1 MMDVNCGFS
10 DQPGRSGQEALALYG
25 PTLLVEIGFDR
36 AFRIDSPERP
46 DIPDD
51 LRPALVDTGAAESC
65 IDAAFA
71 RTMRLPL
78 GGQGEVAGIG
88 GVITVDYY
96 LAQIYVP
103 GLDRTIYGRFAG
115 ARLRAGGQPY
125 YALIGRDFLQNYT
138 LVYQGRTGYV
148 TLSDD

>member
-1 MMDVNCGFS
+1 MTDVNCGFS
-10 DQPGRSGQEALALYG
+10 DQPGRSGQEALAIYG

-36 AFRIDSPERP
+36 AFRIGSPARP

-51 LRPALVDTGAAESC
+51 LRPALVDTGATESC
-65 IDAAFA
+65 IDADFA
-71 RTMRLPL
+71 RTMGLPL
-78 GGQGEVAGIG
+78 GNQGEVAGIG
-88 GVITVDYY
+88 GVIPVDYY

-103 GLDRTIYGRFAG
+103 GLNRAIYGQFAG
-115 ARLRAGGQPY
+115 IRLQGGGQPY

-138 LVYQGRTGYV
+138 LVYQGRTGAV

>member
-1 MMDVNCGFS
+1 MTDVNCGFS
-10 DQPGRSGQEALALYG
+10 DQPGRSGQRALALYG

-36 AFRIDSPERP
+36 AFRIGSPERP

-51 LRPALVDTGAAESC
+51 LRPALVDTGATESC
-65 IDAAFA
+65 IDADFA
-71 RTMRLPL
+71 REMGLPSRNR
-78 GGQGEVAGIG
+78 GEIAGIG
-88 GVITVDYY
+88 GVITVPYY

-103 GLDRTIYGRFAG
+103 GLDRTIYGQFAG
-115 ARLRAGGQPY
+115 INIQAGGQPC

>member
-1 MMDVNCGFS
+1 MTDVNCGFS

-36 AFRIDSPERP
+36 AFRMGSAERP

-51 LRPALVDTGAAESC
+51 LRPALVDTGATANC
-65 IDAAFA
+65 IDADFA
-71 RTMRLPL
+71 RRMGLPL
-78 GGQGEVAGIG
+78 RNRGEVAGIG
-88 GVITVDYY
+88 GLITVDYY

-103 GLDRTIYGRFAG
+103 GLERTIYGQFAG
-115 ARLRAGGQPY
+115 ITLQAGGQPY

-138 LVYQGRTGYV
+138 LVYRGRSGSV

>member
-25 PTLLVEIGFDR
+25 PTLLVEIGYDPDFEENDR
-36 AFRIDSPERP
+36 ERP

-65 IDAAFA
+65 IDADFA
-71 RTMRLPL
+71 REMRMPL
-78 GGQGEVAGIG
+78 RGQGEVAGIG

-103 GLDRTIYGRFAG
+103 GLDRTIYGQFAG
-115 ARLRAGGQPY
+115 INIQAGGQPC

-138 LVYQGRTGYV
+138 LVYQGSTGRV

>member
-1 MMDVNCGFS
+1 MPTVNCGFS
-10 DQPGRSGQEALALYG
+10 DQPSRSGQRVLALYG
-25 PTLLVEIGFDR
+25 PTLLVEIGYDPDFEENDR
-36 AFRIDSPERP
+36 VRP

-51 LRPALVDTGAAESC
+51 LRPALVDTGATESC
-65 IDAAFA
+65 IDADFA
-71 RTMRLPL
+71 QEMRLL
-78 GGQGEVAGIG
+78 VSNQREIAGIG

-96 LAQIYVP
+96 FAQIYVP
-103 GLDRTIYGRFAG
+103 VLDRTIYGQFAG
-115 ARLRAGGQPY
+115 INIQAGGQPC